1 VIVDVDVVV
10 DGDGDGDVNEFPRK
24 KPSHVAVAVK
34 VNDNV
39 YDNVNVYDHAN
50 RHFGTG
56 ISLASGRDDR
66 GGFRGIRRGR
76 RFARDDDRRGG

>member
-10 DGDGDGDVNEFPRK
+10 DGDGDVNEFPRK

-39 YDNVNVYDHAN
+39 NVYDNAN
-50 RHFGTG
+50 RHFRTG
-56 ISLASGRDDR
+56 ARLGELGERRRCGGCR
-66 GGFRGIRRGR
+66 GGSSLGIACGSVL
-76 RFARDDDRRGG
+76 